1 MLATSYNSSQTAVC
15 NYTHQATFKLGQDD
29 MHGVQNEETD
39 SCEHNYHILEQPI
52 MDNDYEELD
61 KYEKKGRSQQEEKD
75 VRYTAE
81 GPANESDWEKPEGG
95 ANISGSASEEH
106 DKSVLISKY
115 EN

>member
-29 MHGVQNEETD
+29 TYREQNEETD
-39 SCEHNYHILEQPI
+39 NYEHNYHILEQPI

-81 GPANESDWEKPEGG
+81 GPANSGEGPESG
-95 ANISGSASEEH
+95 ANINGSASEKH
-106 DKSVLISKY
+106 DKSVLISK
-115 EN
+115 NGN